1 MSECRG
7 FYSWCFGFTFLL
19 GLTTLFLWL
28 SLRPQNPSY
37 DLIDF
42 YSPAL
47 DIASNSPNT
56 TRNTTILFQLKISN
70 PNKDSG
76 IHYDAINVSLYYKE
90 KKIGESNVQGFYQG
104 HKKTAK
110 KSVVIAAANELFWEA
125 ASLEV
130 LNRTAVFRVDLVIG
144 LRFKVV
150 WANTRHKGV
159 EVAGHVPVGVD
170 GKMVA
175 GKKKRIKLK

>member
-1 MSECRG
+1 MSARRG
-7 FYSWCFGFTFLL
+7 FCTWCFGFTFLL
-19 GLTTLFLWL
+19 GLTALFLWL

-47 DIASNSPNT
+47 NISSSSSNT
-56 TRNTTILFQLKISN
+56 TRNTTVLFELKISN

-76 IHYDAINVSLYYKE
+76 IHYDAINVSLYYRE
-90 KKIGESNVQGFYQG
+90 EKIGESNMQGFYQG
-104 HKKTAK
+104 HGKTAK
-110 KSVVIAAANELFWEA
+110 KSVVIAAADGPFWEA
-125 ASLEV
+125 ASLDV
-130 LNRTAVFRVDLVIG
+130 LNRTAVFGVDLVTG

-150 WANTRHKGV
+150 WANTGHKGV
-159 EVAGHVPVGVD
+159 KVAGHVPVGVD